1 MLFLCMDIKCKNIRM
16 KNIIPAEVTPN
27 VSKMMRNLV
36 AQTCIK
42 AEESLFNNVIFSY
55 LWKSIKLSMFKPK
68 RKIKAPRNSL
78 DFAVH

>member
-1 MLFLCMDIKCKNIRM
+1 MDIKCKNIRM

-42 AEESLFNNVIFSY
+42 AEESLFNNVISSY
-55 LWKSIKLSMFKPK
+55 LWKSTKLSMSKPK